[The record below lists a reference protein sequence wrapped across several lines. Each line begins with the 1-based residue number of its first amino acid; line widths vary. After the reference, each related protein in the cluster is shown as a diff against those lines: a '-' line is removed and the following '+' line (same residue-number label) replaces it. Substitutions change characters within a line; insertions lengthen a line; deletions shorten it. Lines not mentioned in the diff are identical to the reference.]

1 MQILTSIYGGVEAIC
16 GFTTTGHG
24 SASDLRMPWNV
35 AKQLKPGGREVPI

>member
-1 MQILTSIYGGVEAIC
+1 MQILTSSYGRVAALC

-35 AKQLKPGGREVPI
+35 ATKRQPGGREVPL